1 MKDESKK
8 DSSMEQFNKSI
19 KDFESRQGKASKE
32 INMKS
37 KSTDG
42 FLKSLGEK
50 FRSVEYGNVIGHSL
64 LEKNVIWI
72 SSKRVF
78 VGVGLVMMIAIAGFC
93 WGITNNEQAEKNLE
107 ATKKNLSESK
117 SAVQGNHLINI
128 PKDYSDLAESKS
140 FKDKG
145 QTKKD
150 VGESLKD
157 DYYVVAESEK
167 STSTSNP
174 VIVYDTYADRA
185 HQYEEDLKLKALE
198 SPIAFEIKEDK

>member
-50 FRSVEYGNVIGHSL
+50 FRSVEYGNVIGHSF

-117 SAVQGNHLINI
+117 SAVHGNHLINI

-140 FKDKG
+140 FKDKD

-150 VGESLKD
+150 VSESLKD
-157 DYYVVAESEK
+157 DFYSDAESEK
-167 STSTSNP
+167 STSTSNQ

-198 SPIAFEIKEDK
+198 SPIAFEIKADK